1 MEQRKIVFKERGR
14 CQCLF
19 IGDRGILK
27 KPMFCLGMKKNTI
40 LESIEVTFHNDG
52 VFKEKGDPFIGDEP

>member
-1 MEQRKIVFKERGR
+1 
-14 CQCLF
+14 LF